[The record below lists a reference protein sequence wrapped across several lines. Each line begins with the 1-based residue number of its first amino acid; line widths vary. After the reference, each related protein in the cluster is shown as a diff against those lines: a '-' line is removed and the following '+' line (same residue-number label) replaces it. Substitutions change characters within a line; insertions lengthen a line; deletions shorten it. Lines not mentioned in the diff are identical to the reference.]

1 MLQIIKH
8 FIENDMEVIEYTK
21 DGKTVSHIVKT
32 PVQTELIEPP
42 APQPTI
48 EEQIYAENL
57 FQTALLEMQMLGG
70 V

>member
-8 FIENDMEVIEYTK
+8 FIEDDMEVIEYTK

-48 EEQIYAENL
+48 EEQIL
-57 FQTALLEMQMLGG
+57 FETQYQTAVLEILSLGG
-70 V
+70 M